1 VKAAAPDVSMGEIFN
16 ASWLFVGLTLF
27 GMLVMAAFPDIVTFL
42 PELVQ

>member
-1 VKAAAPDVSMGEIFN
+1 MGEIFS

-27 GMLVMAAFPDIVTFL
+27 GMFVMALFPEIVTFL

>member
-1 VKAAAPDVSMGEIFN
+1 MSEIFN